1 MNSEGGKRGGRTP
14 SAAGVT
20 RRRRRNFTAEMY
32 GARLPHEDARVIDDY
47 AEANKIDRAE
57 AVRHGLHL
65 FALRQKM
72 VRTKKDPLRESLE
85 QVVAEQIEPFRQRT
99 EEMMALLSDLAGY
112 IVEQGRSMPRSPIE
126 NEDRRTPSPHA
137 ESAGAAPYAQFFSE
151 HKQLLEQTLMAV
163 MLALRLHVN
172 YLVEPVLSA
181 SEARSGGEAE
191 NHLRA
196 AIMGREE
203 WCETTRKVVAR
214 TGKRLLF
221 ESNLITPEE
230 WKRLLDGYQA
240 EDGQGASR

>member
-1 MNSEGGKRGGRTP
+1 MNSEGGKRGGRAS

-20 RRRRRNFTAEMY
+20 RRRRRNFTVEMY

-57 AVRHGLHL
+57 AVRQALHL

-85 QVVAEQIEPFRQRT
+85 QVVAEQIAPIRQRT
-99 EEMMALLSDLAGY
+99 EEMMAMLNDLAGY
-112 IVEQGRSMPRSPIE
+112 VVEHGLSLPRGTE
-126 NEDRRTPSPHA
+126 EDGDRRAPASHDGGTVAP
-137 ESAGAAPYAQFFSE
+137 PYAHALSE
-151 HKQLLEQTLMAV
+151 QRRLVEQTLMLV

-181 SEARSGGEAE
+181 SEAHPGVEAE
-191 NHLRA
+191 RHLRA
-196 AIMGREE
+196 AITGPEE
-203 WCETTRKVVAR
+203 WCGTTRKVVAR

-221 ESNLITPEE
+221 ESKLITPEE
-230 WKRLLDGYQA
+230 WERLLDDYRA
-240 EDGQGASR
+240 EDGRGASR